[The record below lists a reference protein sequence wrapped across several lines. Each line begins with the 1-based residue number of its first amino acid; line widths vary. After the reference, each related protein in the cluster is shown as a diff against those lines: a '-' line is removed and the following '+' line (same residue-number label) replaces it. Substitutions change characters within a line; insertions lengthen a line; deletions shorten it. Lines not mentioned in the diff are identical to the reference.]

1 MDITRQRVRAGSDSG
16 ESGQSPRLRSEGRRQ
31 SIRGSRTEP
40 VDHRV
45 DNTMRNA
52 RKCSPRQNKTSQ

>member
-1 MDITRQRVRAGSDSG
+1 MG

-31 SIRGSRTEP
+31 TIRGSKTEP